1 MLLGVT
7 LDNRLHFD
15 AHIPDI
21 CCKVGE
27 QVTSLNRLKII
38 YLVKLSK
45 EELHR
50 AYILPTSVYCS
61 QVWHHCGDRN
71 TSKLEKVNERA
82 LRHAIIQ

>member
-1 MLLGVT
+1 MFPQRFYVFT
-7 LDNRLHFD
+7 LSFHLRILE
-15 AHIPDI
+15 ISS
-21 CCKVGE
+21 CV
-27 QVTSLNRLKII
+27 
-38 YLVKLSK
+38 SK

-71 TSKLEKVNERA
+71 TSKLEKVDERA